1 MYLHEKMDVIW
12 TYCGTYFII
21 YLSQTI
27 MLYTLDLYSD
37 IISLFLN
44 KTGKNC
50 TSNMFPG
57 DADMAVP
64 EAICREPLP

>member
-1 MYLHEKMDVIW
+1 
-12 TYCGTYFII
+12 
-21 YLSQTI
+21 